1 MTDIHVPTRVPVL
14 VVGGGTVG
22 LATALFLGRH
32 GVPALV
38 VERQPGPMPHPR
50 ALGVNERT
58 MELFREAGLEEAIR
72 AASVRPRTTVWKG
85 SVPTLAES
93 AFPPGGGQLDFR
105 NPALAAVTPVE
116 VAGNCPQDRIDAL
129 LLPAARAA
137 GATVRYGTAVTSVES
152 RADGAVARL
161 ADGSTVHADFVV
173 AADGASSTVRRG
185 LGIGVEGP
193 GVLGVPKMNIV
204 FRADLYGRFGS
215 VPFMTDI
222 TAPGAWAVLITVD
235 AEERWMLHVD
245 FDPEAGQGLEDFTDE
260 RCEELVRAAIGH
272 PEVDVEVLSTAPW
285 RLTAQ
290 VAERFRE
297 GRVFLAGDAAHT
309 IPPLGAFGMNAGIAD
324 AHNLAWKLAQV
335 LQGGAADL
343 LLDSYHA
350 ERHPVAVFTLQQ
362 AMLRLRH
369 PALHW
374 NPFAGAQRQ
383 EAGMV
388 NTPVVHLGYRYDSA
402 AVVDPG
408 PRLPSSEDVAA
419 CLDGSPGSRLPH
431 HWVTRVGE
439 RLSTLDLAAAR
450 WTLLAG
456 PGGGDWC
463 EAAAKQAEEVG
474 LDLVAHRMGG
484 DGAEI
489 QDPTADWGDVAG
501 TGPAGALLV
510 RPDGFVAWRA
520 QGAVPDPGQTLA
532 AALSMLLGHPACKE
546 TEVHSDT
553 RSAPS

>member
-1 MTDIHVPTRVPVL
+1 MIDTRVPTRVPVL

-22 LATALFLGRH
+22 LAAALFLGRH

-38 VERQPGPMPHPR
+38 VERQPGPMQHPR

-58 MELFREAGLEEAIR
+58 MELFREAGLEEAVR
-72 AASVRPRTTVWKG
+72 AASVRPRTAVWKD

-93 AFPPGGGQLDFR
+93 AFPPVGGHLDFR

-116 VAGNCPQDRIDAL
+116 VVGNCPQDRIDAL

-137 GATVRYGTAVTSVES
+137 GATVRYDAAVTSVES
-152 RADGAVARL
+152 RSDGAVARF

-185 LGIGVEGP
+185 LDIAVEGP

-235 AEERWMLHVD
+235 AAERWMLHVD
-245 FDPEAGQGLEDFTDE
+245 FDPEAGQGPEDFTDE
-260 RCEELVRAAIGH
+260 RCAELVRAAIGD
-272 PEVDVEVLSTAPW
+272 PAVDVEVLSAAPW
-285 RLTAQ
+285 RLTAR

-309 IPPLGAFGMNAGIAD
+309 IPPLGAFGMNTGIAD

-335 LQGGAADL
+335 LHGGAAEA
-343 LLDSYHA
+343 LLDTYHT
-350 ERHPVAVFTLQQ
+350 ERHPVAAFTLRQ

-383 EAGMV
+383 EAGV
-388 NTPVVHLGYRYDSA
+388 ANTPVVHLGYRYDSA
-402 AVVDPG
+402 AVVDG
-408 PRLPSSEDVAA
+408 GAELPSTEDVAA
-419 CLDGSPGSRLPH
+419 CLDGTPGSRLPH
-431 HWVTRVGE
+431 HWVTRAGE
-439 RLSTLDLAAAR
+439 RISTLDLATAR

-456 PGGGDWC
+456 PDGGDWC
-463 EAAAKQAEEVG
+463 DAAAEQAEAAG
-474 LDLVAHRMGG
+474 LDLAVHRIG
-484 DGAEI
+484 DAGAQT
-489 QDPTADWGDVAG
+489 QDPTADWTRVAG
-501 TGPAGALLV
+501 TGPAGALLA

-520 QGAVPDPGQTLA
+520 QDAVPDPGRTLSTV
-532 AALSMLLGHPACKE
+532 LSTLLGRPDLEGSRGAQ
-546 TEVHSDT
+546 
-553 RSAPS
+553 

>member
-1 MTDIHVPTRVPVL
+1 MTDTRVPVL
-14 VVGGGTVG
+14 IVGGGTVG

-38 VERQPGPMPHPR
+38 VERMAGPMRHPR
-50 ALGVNERT
+50 ALGINERT
-58 MELFREAGLEEAIR
+58 MEMFREAGLAQDIEA
-72 AASVRPRTTVWKG
+72 ACVRPRTTLWKD

-93 AFPPGGGQLDFR
+93 AFPPGGGPLEFR

-137 GATVRYGTAVTSVES
+137 GATVRYDAAVTSVES
-152 RADGAVARL
+152 REDEAVVRF
-161 ADGSTVHADFVV
+161 ADGSTVHADYVI
-173 AADGASSTVRRG
+173 AADGASSTVRRS
-185 LGIGVEGP
+185 LDVPVEGP

-222 TAPGAWAVLITVD
+222 TAPDAWAVLITVD

-245 FDPEAGQGLEDFTDE
+245 FDPEAGQGPEDFTE
-260 RCEELVRAAIGH
+260 QRCEELVRAAIGV
-272 PEVDVEVLSTAPW
+272 PDVPVEILSTAPW

-290 VAERFRE
+290 VAERLRD

-309 IPPLGAFGMNAGIAD
+309 IPPLGAFGMNTGIAD

-335 LQGGAADL
+335 LNGTAGEG
-343 LLDSYHA
+343 LLDTYHA
-350 ERHPVAVFTLQQ
+350 ERHPVAAFTLRQ

-383 EAGMV
+383 EAGV
-388 NTPVVHLGYRYDSA
+388 ANTPVVHLGYRYDST
-402 AVVDPG
+402 AVVG
-408 PRLPSSEDVAA
+408 PRPELPSTEDIAA
-419 CLDGSPGSRLPH
+419 ALDGAPGSRLPH
-431 HWVTRVGE
+431 HWVTWAGE
-439 RLSTLDLAAAR
+439 RVSTLDLAAGR
-450 WTLLAG
+450 WALLAG
-456 PGGGDWC
+456 PDGGAWC
-463 EAAAKQAEEVG
+463 DAVAKIGEAAAV
-474 LDLVAHRMGG
+474 DLAVHRVGG
-484 DGAEI
+484 DGTETD
-489 QDPTADWGDVAG
+489 DPTAGWPRAAG
-501 TGPAGALLV
+501 ISASGALLV

-520 QGAVPDPGQTLA
+520 EGAAPDPALTLS
-532 AALSMLLGHPACKE
+532 AALSALVDRPDLASTP
-546 TEVHSDT
+546 DT
-553 RSAPS
+553 A